1 VKVADLDYPL
11 DETLIAAEPA
21 KERDASRLLV
31 LPCEGA
37 LVHQSVRDLGRWIP
51 EGALLVMNDTRVVP
65 ARLVGKKE
73 TGGVVEVFLVER
85 TEGPADARWRALVGS
100 NKPVRPGARIA
111 IEGCDG
117 FVATLLAPR
126 DEAGLA
132 EVELTAPIPVLEA
145 IEQAGR
151 VPLPPYIKRE
161 PRAEDAERY
170 QTVYARKPGAVA
182 APTAGL
188 HLTERLLAEL
198 AGRGVETT
206 FVTLHVSLG
215 TFAPVKVADLD
226 DHPMHAE
233 EWEVSEEASDA
244 IARARARGKPVV
256 AVGTT
261 TVRVLESCRSGA
273 GLVKAGR
280 GFTRLLI
287 QPGFQFGV
295 VDALLT
301 NFHLP
306 RSTLLALVGAA
317 CGLERMFSAYAEA
330 VRERY
335 RFFSYGDAMFL
346 APGTIR
352 RLDEPP
358 P

>member
-1 VKVADLDYPL
+1 VRIADLDYEL
-11 DETLIAAEPA
+11 DESLIAAEPVA
-21 KERDASRLLV
+21 ERDASRLLV
-31 LPCEGA
+31 LPSNGG
-37 LVHQSVRDLGRWIP
+37 LVHQTVRDLVRWIP

-65 ARLVGKKE
+65 ARLLGKKE
-73 TGGVVEVFLVER
+73 TGGAVEVFLVER
-85 TEGPADARWRALVGS
+85 MEGPADRWRALVGS

-111 IEGCDG
+111 IEGCPG
-117 FVATLLAPR
+117 FVATLLSTR

-132 EVELTAPIPVLEA
+132 EVELAAPVPVLEA
-145 IEQAGR
+145 IERAGR
-151 VPLPPYIKRE
+151 VPLPPYIKRP
-161 PRAEDAERY
+161 PRAEDTERY

-188 HLTERLLAEL
+188 HLTERLLSEL
-198 AGRGVETT
+198 TGKGVQTT

-215 TFAPVKVADLD
+215 TFAPVKVDDLD

-233 EWEVSEEASDA
+233 EWEVSKEAADA
-244 IARARARGKPVV
+244 IARTRALGKPVV

-261 TVRVLESCRSGA
+261 TVRVLESCAQGGGRVA
-273 GLVKAGR
+273 AGR

-287 QPGFQFGV
+287 QPGFRFEV

-317 CGLERMFSAYAEA
+317 CGLERMFAAYAA
-330 VRERY
+330 AIRARY

-352 RLDEPP
+352 RIDDPSP
-358 P
+358 

>member
-1 VKVADLDYPL
+1 VKVADLDYHL
-11 DETLIAAEPA
+11 DESLIAHEPA
-21 KERDASRLLV
+21 RERDASRLLV
-31 LPCEGA
+31 LSGDGG
-37 LVHQSVRDLGRWIP
+37 LFHQSVSDLARWIP

-65 ARLVGKKE
+65 ARLVGRKE
-73 TGGVVEVFLVER
+73 TGGAVEVFLVER
-85 TEGPADARWRALVGS
+85 MEGPADARWRALVGS

-117 FVATLLAPR
+117 LVATLLAPR

-132 EVELTAPIPVLEA
+132 DVELTAPIPVLDA
-145 IEQAGR
+145 IQQAGR
-151 VPLPPYIKRE
+151 VPLPPYIKRA
-161 PRAEDAERY
+161 PRAEDLERY

-198 AGRGVETT
+198 ASRGVETA

-215 TFAPVKVADLD
+215 TFAPVKVEDLD
-226 DHPMHAE
+226 DHAMHAE
-233 EWEVSEEASDA
+233 EWDVSQGAADA

-261 TVRVLESCRSGA
+261 TVRVLESCRAGA
-273 GLVKAGR
+273 GLVSPGR

-287 QPGFQFGV
+287 QPGFRFGV

-317 CGLERMFSAYAEA
+317 CGLDRMRAAYAEA
-330 VRERY
+330 ARQRY

-346 APGTIR
+346 APGTIGR
-352 RLDEPP
+352 VDDPLP
-358 P
+358 